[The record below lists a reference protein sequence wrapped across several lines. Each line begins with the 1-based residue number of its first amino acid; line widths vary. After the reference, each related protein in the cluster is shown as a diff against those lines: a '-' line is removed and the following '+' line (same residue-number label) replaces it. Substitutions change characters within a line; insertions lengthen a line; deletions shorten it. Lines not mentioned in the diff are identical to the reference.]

1 MYVRSASYITVA
13 KYTAFEYVLYFES
26 GSGGQV
32 ILQISS
38 DRVDI
43 PDSAQT

>member
-1 MYVRSASYITVA
+1 MIVA

-26 GSGGQV
+26 GRIGQV

-38 DRVDI
+38 DNVEI
-43 PDSAQT
+43 PDSAQA